1 MILNNLV
8 SLPELYSYALI
19 TYIAVAGVLW
29 LLHRFGRDDLL
40 LPVAAMNYMLL
51 LTISQYTASKI
62 GAFVGPMVIPMG
74 VFTYSASVA
83 MLDFLTLRYGRR
95 VGYWVV
101 RIAAYLQALV
111 FIINWLVIAYPP
123 APFWQGLQGA
133 FASIMGTSARIAI
146 ASITAFLI
154 SETYDVFLVSRLRG
168 GVLRRVGYS
177 DPVAMTIDTLVF
189 IPTAFYGIVPN
200 IWLLM
205 ASQLTVKL
213 SLVPMTMLAV
223 WINRR
228 ALQYGLAT
236 QPTPAGR

>member
-1 MILNNLV
+1 M
-8 SLPELYSYALI
+8 
-19 TYIAVAGVLW
+19 
-29 LLHRFGRDDLL
+29 
-40 LPVAAMNYMLL
+40 
-51 LTISQYTASKI
+51 
-62 GAFVGPMVIPMG
+62 
-74 VFTYSASVA
+74 
-83 MLDFLTLRYGRR
+83 
-95 VGYWVV
+95 
-101 RIAAYLQALV
+101 
-111 FIINWLVIAYPP
+111 
-123 APFWQGLQGA
+123 
-133 FASIMGTSARIAI
+133 
-146 ASITAFLI
+146 
-154 SETYDVFLVSRLRG
+154 SRLRG

-236 QPTPAGR
+236 QPTPVGR

>member
-1 MILNNLV
+1 MILNNLTG
-8 SLPELYSYALI
+8 LPELYGYALI
-19 TYIAVAGVLW
+19 TYIAVAGMLW

-40 LPVAAMNYMLL
+40 LPVSAMNYMLL

-62 GAFVGPMVIPMG
+62 GAFVDSLVIPMG

-83 MLDFLTLRYGRR
+83 MLDFLTLRFGRR

-111 FIINWLVIAYPP
+111 FIINWLVIVYPP
-123 APFWQGLQGA
+123 APPFWNLQGA
-133 FASIMGTSARIAI
+133 FTSIMGQSARIAI

-154 SETYDVFLVSRLRG
+154 SETYDVFLVSRLGG

-189 IPTAFYGIVPN
+189 IPTAFYGVVPN
-200 IWLLM
+200 NVLLLLM
-205 ASQLTVKL
+205 ASQLSVKI
-213 SLVPMTMLAV
+213 SLVPLTMLAV

-228 ALQYGLAT
+228 ALQYGYVT
-236 QPTPAGR
+236 SRI

>member
-1 MILNNLV
+1 MMLSNLLILV
-8 SLPELYSYALI
+8 ELYGYALI
-19 TYIAVAGVLW
+19 TYMAVAGVLW
-29 LLHRFGRDDLL
+29 LLHRFGRDELL
-40 LPVAAMNYMLL
+40 LPVASMNYVLL
-51 LTISQYTASKI
+51 LTVSQYMASKI
-62 GAFVGPMVIPMG
+62 GAFVGPLVIPMG

-83 MLDFLTLRYGRR
+83 MLDFLTLRFGRG

-101 RIAAYLQALV
+101 RIAAYLQALI
-111 FIINWLVIAYPP
+111 FIINWLVIKYPP
-123 APFWQGLQGA
+123 APFWQSLQGA
-133 FASIMGTSARIAI
+133 FAGIMGTSARVAI
-146 ASITAFLI
+146 ASITAFLA
-154 SETYDVFLVSRLRG
+154 SESYDVYLVSRIGG

-205 ASQLTVKL
+205 VSQLAVKV

-228 ALQYGLAT
+228 ALQYGYVTSRA
-236 QPTPAGR
+236 

>member
-1 MILNNLV
+1 MALNSLINLT
-8 SLPELYSYALI
+8 ELYSYALI

-29 LLHRFGRDDLL
+29 LLHRLGRDDLL
-40 LPVAAMNYMLL
+40 LPVAAMNYILL
-51 LTISQYTASKI
+51 LSISQYMASKI
-62 GAFVGPMVIPMG
+62 GSFIGPLVIPMG

-83 MLDFLTLRYGRR
+83 MLDFLTLKFGRR

-101 RIAAYLQALV
+101 RIAAYLQALI
-111 FIINWLVIAYPP
+111 FIVNWLVINYPP
-123 APFWQGLQGA
+123 APFWQSLQTA
-133 FASIMGTSARIAI
+133 FASIMGVSARIAI
-146 ASITAFLI
+146 ASITAFLV
-154 SETYDVFLVSRLRG
+154 SETYDVFLVSRIGG

-189 IPTAFYGIVPN
+189 IPIAFYGVVPN

-205 ASQLTVKL
+205 ASQLIVKV

-228 ALQYGLAT
+228 ALQYGYVISRT
-236 QPTPAGR
+236 

>member
-1 MILNNLV
+1 MTWYTI
-8 SLPELYSYALI
+8 PYLYGAALA
-19 TYIAVAGVLW
+19 TYIAVAGILW
-29 LLHRFGRDDLL
+29 ALHRLNRDDLL
-40 LPVAAMNYMLL
+40 LPVGAMNYMLL
-51 LTISQYTASKI
+51 LTVSQYMASKI
-62 GAFVGPMVIPMG
+62 GAFVGPLVIPMG

-83 MLDFLTLRYGRR
+83 MLDFLTLKYGRR

-101 RIAAYLQALV
+101 RIAAYLQVLI
-111 FIINWLVIAYPP
+111 FIINWFVIGYPP
-123 APFWQGLQGA
+123 ATFWASLQGS
-133 FASIMGTSARIAI
+133 FASIMGVSARVAI

-154 SETYDVFLVSRLRG
+154 SETYDVFLVSRLSG

-189 IPTAFYGIVPN
+189 IPVAFYGVVPN

-205 ASQLTVKL
+205 ASQLAVKL

-228 ALQYGLAT
+228 ALKYGLAI
-236 QPTPAGR
+236 QQSK

>member
-1 MILNNLV
+1 MILNNLAG
-8 SLPELYSYALI
+8 LPELYGYALV

-62 GAFVGPMVIPMG
+62 GSFVGPLVIPLG

-111 FIINWLVIAYPP
+111 FIINWLVIVYPP
-123 APFWQGLQGA
+123 APFWNLQSA
-133 FASIMGTSARIAI
+133 FTSIMGQSARIAM

-154 SETYDVFLVSRLRG
+154 SETYDVFLVSRLG
-168 GVLRRVGYS
+168 GGILRRVGYS

-189 IPTAFYGIVPN
+189 IPTAFYGVVPN
-200 IWLLM
+200 NVLLLLM
-205 ASQLTVKL
+205 ASQLSVKI

-223 WINRR
+223 WMNRR
-228 ALQYGLAT
+228 ALQYGYVTSKA
-236 QPTPAGR
+236 

>member
-51 LTISQYTASKI
+51 LTISQYMASKI

-101 RIAAYLQALV
+101 RIAAYLQALI
-111 FIINWLVIAYPP
+111 FIINWLVITYPP

-133 FASIMGTSARIAI
+133 FASIMSTSARIAI
-146 ASITAFLI
+146 ASITAFII

-189 IPTAFYGIVPN
+189 IPTAFYGVVPN

-205 ASQLTVKL
+205 ASQLAVKL
-213 SLVPMTMLAV
+213 SLVPMTVLAV

-236 QPTPAGR
+236 QPTPTGR